1 MCSQISTRVIRRP
14 YAGASGQLG
23 FTLVELMVTLVVL
36 AVLLGI
42 AVPSFTDV
50 TLGSKLRAQAN
61 DLAAG
66 AALARS
72 EAVKRNQPVTLCAS
86 ADGATCAA
94 SGGWQQGWIVRNS
107 SGTIIA
113 THPAAPSGFLITAS
127 AHSIA
132 FQPTGT
138 ASVSTVLKVCRSSPT
153 VGSQERLV
161 SISLTGRT
169 SVSKTTSGA
178 CS

>member
-1 MCSQISTRVIRRP
+1 MSREVSERVARP
-14 YAGASGQLG
+14 TNSGLSRQSG
-23 FTLVELMVTLVVL
+23 FTLVELMVTVVVL

-50 TLGSKLRAQAN
+50 TLGSKLRSQAN

-66 AALARS
+66 VALARS
-72 EAVKRNQPVTLCAS
+72 EAIKRNQAVTLCAS
-86 ADGATCAA
+86 ADGAACAT
-94 SGGWQQGWIVRNS
+94 SGGWHQGWIVRSS

-161 SISLTGRT
+161 SVSLTGRT
-169 SVSKTTSGA
+169 SVSKTAEGA